1 MRILIPFK
9 GFEDYQLMQ
18 TVNQIKK
25 QLTLDREVFEEEYW
39 DNKELT
45 NPVPWTVIKTT
56 SGISFFFANDKLFKI
71 YVEDNNEFALDN
83 GIQIGMP
90 LEKAREIDLELSYD
104 DWNEDWNSPK
114 GYWLEDSIDTGN
126 IVSITIFINAVMD
139 DEVFD
144 KYEW

>member
-1 MRILIPFK
+1 MRILIPFE
-9 GFEDYQLMQ
+9 GFEDYQLTQ

-25 QLTLDREVFEEEYW
+25 QLTLDKEVFEEEYW
-39 DNKELT
+39 DNEELT
-45 NPVPWTVIKTT
+45 NPVPWTVIKTA